1 MPSPQQQF
9 GKLFQGIVPDD
20 IQIEPVAGDASTRI
34 YFRIFS
40 SRSTWIL
47 CIDKEFAAFPGKR
60 YPFLAVQELLRS
72 ASVPVP
78 AVIGC
83 DKSQG
88 MILLEDCGSIML
100 QDIAGEN
107 PGMLCSVYRKAVET
121 MVAIQ
126 SVKSENTS
134 LPFDRF
140 FDEEKLMFECD
151 FFLDNAPE
159 NTFPGK
165 TGETLRKEFLAIT
178 RRLVLPGHFVLNHRD
193 YHSRNILLKN
203 RKPVII
209 DFQDARMGLPQYDAT
224 SLLRD
229 SYVTLPSET
238 VDELQRYHYDL
249 LREKQLTSMS
259 RDEYL
264 YLFDIMAFQRN
275 VKALGTFF
283 NQAFKLG
290 KKEFSRHISPTLAY
304 LPDYIS
310 RHPELETSGRI
321 ILNQLA
327 GLSS

>member
-1 MPSPQQQF
+1 MPFPQQQL
-9 GKLFQGIVPDD
+9 GALFHDAVPDD
-20 IQIEPVAGDASTRI
+20 IRIEPIAGDASSRR

-40 SRSTWIL
+40 SHSSWIL
-47 CIDKEFAAFPGKR
+47 CIDDEFRAFQGKN

-78 AVIGC
+78 EVLGC
-83 DKSQG
+83 DKPQG

-100 QDIAGEN
+100 RDIARQH
-107 PGMLCSVYRKAVET
+107 PGMLRSAYRNAVET

-126 SVKSENTS
+126 SVKSGHKS
-134 LPFDRF
+134 LPFDRL
-140 FDEEKLMFECD
+140 FDEEKLMFEFN

-159 NTFPGK
+159 NAFAEK
-165 TGETLRKEFLAIT
+165 TVETLRKEFLAIT

-209 DFQDARMGLPQYDAT
+209 DFQDARMGLPQYDAA

-229 SYVTLPSET
+229 SYVTLHCET

-249 LREKQLTSMS
+249 LRQRRLTSMS

-283 NQAFKLG
+283 HQSFKLG
-290 KKEFSRHISPTLAY
+290 KKEFGSHISPTLAY
-304 LPDYIS
+304 FPDYIS

-327 GLSS
+327 GMSS